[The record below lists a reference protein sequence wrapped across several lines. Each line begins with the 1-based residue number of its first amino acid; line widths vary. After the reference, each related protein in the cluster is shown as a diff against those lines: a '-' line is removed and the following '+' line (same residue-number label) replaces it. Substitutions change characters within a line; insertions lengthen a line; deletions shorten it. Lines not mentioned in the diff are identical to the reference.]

1 MGEKSIGGKLII
13 LAMVILIIAFIFC
26 LFYESISYKSRY
38 IKINYVCELPI
49 SSNMDNIVLLKDPF
63 PRLRCISVL
72 EFEKLL
78 GGILDGTDLSESET
92 DNIKALIENVPDDKY
107 IYISI
112 RYKLEGVFYS
122 EKSGSYGHNGIYGS
136 QEYEAVFIYWADE
149 PLGNM
154 IDGYI

>member
-26 LFYESISYKSRY
+26 LFYESIFYKSRY

-72 EFEKLL
+72 EFEKLI
-78 GGILDGTDLSESET
+78 GEILDTS
-92 DNIKALIENVPDDKY
+92 
-107 IYISI
+107 
-112 RYKLEGVFYS
+112 
-122 EKSGSYGHNGIYGS
+122 
-136 QEYEAVFIYWADE
+136 
-149 PLGNM
+149 
-154 IDGYI
+154 

>member
-1 MGEKSIGGKLII
+1 MKKSIGGKLII

-26 LFYESISYKSRY
+26 LFFDSFFDKSRD

-49 SSNMDNIVLLKDPF
+49 SSNMDNIVLLQNPF

-72 EFEKLL
+72 EYEKLL
-78 GGILDGTDLSESET
+78 GEILDRSDLSESEI
-92 DNIKALIENVPDDKY
+92 DNIKALIENISDDKY

-112 RYKLEGVFYS
+112 RNKLEGVYYS
-122 EKSGSYGHNGIYGS
+122 EQSGSYGYNGIYSS
-136 QEYEAVFIYWADE
+136 QEYEAIFIYWADE

-154 IDGYI
+154 IDGYV